1 MNYNGFWFSADKNIC
16 KLIKSYDVP
25 TINGIWFVENHD
37 TVTDLGR
44 VENMFPS
51 KVCDCL
57 YVYNFT
63 TFGTPL
69 IYGGEEIADKNPHN
83 MFANKEYNRGYGVDW
98 SNALLPNGKHRL
110 KLIERLS
117 NLRKTEDVLAYGTFS
132 WLETQGDL
140 LAFERNYNG
149 ETISVFINFS
159 KLEYKVEAKG
169 EILLSRGYKQT
180 QLKTSGFVIFK
191 HN

>member
-1 MNYNGFWFSADKNIC
+1 
-16 KLIKSYDVP
+16 
-25 TINGIWFVENHD
+25 
-37 TVTDLGR
+37 
-44 VENMFPS
+44 
-51 KVCDCL
+51 
-57 YVYNFT
+57 
-63 TFGTPL
+63 
-69 IYGGEEIADKNPHN
+69 
-83 MFANKEYNRGYGVDW
+83 VDW
-98 SNALLPNGKHRL
+98 SNALLPNGMHRL

-140 LAFERNYNG
+140 LAFERSYNG